1 MTVRK
6 RGLGRGLEALLPEQE
21 SGRLCEV
28 HVDQVRPAGFQPRRD
43 LNMAGLE
50 ELASSIRTTQ
60 GLLQPI
66 LVRQQEDGRF
76 EIIAGERRWRAAQMA
91 GLKQLPVQVVEAT
104 EEAAL
109 AMALIENI
117 QREDLNAMETAIALK
132 RLREEFSLTHQEIA
146 DRVGK
151 SRVTVTNLLRLTN
164 LEPDVAEMLERGDI
178 EMGHARALLGPA
190 SEANLSGE
198 FQTQLA
204 REVAD
209 RNLSVRQT
217 EQLVKRRRKVTKPVA
232 GGASADT
239 RSLEDRLSQHLG
251 QPVAIHHT
259 TKGKGRLVIA
269 YTSLDELEA
278 VIQRLGCNDP
288 E

>member
-28 HVDQVRPAGFQPRRD
+28 HVDQVSPAGFQPRRD

-76 EIIAGERRWRAAQMA
+76 EIIAGERRWRAARMA
-91 GLKQLPVQVVEAT
+91 GLEQLPVQVVEAT

-232 GGASADT
+232 GGASVDT
-239 RSLEDRLSQHLG
+239 RSLEDQLSQHLG